1 MRFLFLFSTS
11 TLTGQAV
18 QSYNIIRYLCKN
30 GHKVWVLSDQNR
42 DGDLNRFI
50 EISGAI
56 NIRNISISNK
66 NRSIFSKYEEISGV
80 RSLVLDLRPDFVVSS
95 FSNDHFTMSLAT
107 SGLSSRLRT
116 IRMFHSE
123 RIRADILHRKIY
135 HATDLLFFFDLD
147 IYTEF
152 QRKYEALNK
161 RLFLLSPSVDTN
173 VFVVRDKKESKGVF
187 GIRDESF
194 VVGYVGMFQ
203 KGRMHRLLIDAFCE
217 FAKSQN
223 NATLLMVGGGETLEE
238 IKKYALKK
246 DCSEHILFTGFIDEE
261 RLVFAYNCMDVFLL
275 LKGGHDSSLRMLY
288 EAQSCGTY
296 ILTYRSYPATRL
308 LMVTNYGDVLI
319 NLSIEQIVASLSS
332 AVNYTS
338 NDRRDAVHKSVV
350 AEFDIE
356 RLGRDFIK
364 ICETFRCSSD
374 SAG

>member
-1 MRFLFLFSTS
+1 M
-11 TLTGQAV
+11 
-18 QSYNIIRYLCKN
+18 
-30 GHKVWVLSDQNR
+30 LSDQNR

-50 EISGAI
+50 EMSGAI
-56 NIRNISISNK
+56 NIRSISISNK
-66 NRSIFSKYEEISGV
+66 NRSIFSKYKEISGV
-80 RSLVLDLRPDFVVSS
+80 RSLILDLRPDFVVSS

-107 SGLSSRLRT
+107 SNLNRRLRT
-116 IRMFHSE
+116 IRVFHSE
-123 RIRADILHRKIY
+123 RIRTDILHRKIY
-135 HATDLLFFFDLD
+135 CATDLFFFFDLD

-152 QRKYEALNK
+152 QKRYEALSN
-161 RLFLLSPSVDTN
+161 RLFLLSPSVDTST
-173 VFVVRDKKESKGVF
+173 FAVRDKKESRGVF
-187 GIRDESF
+187 GIGDESF

-217 FAKSQN
+217 FVRSQN

-296 ILTYRSYPATRL
+296 ILTYRSHPAIRL
-308 LMVTNYGDVLI
+308 LLVTNYGDLLL

-332 AVNYTS
+332 AVNHIS
-338 NDRRDAVHKSVV
+338 SDIRDVVHKGV
-350 AEFDIE
+350 ATEFGIE
-356 RLGRDFIK
+356 RLGGNFIR
-364 ICETFRCSSD
+364 ICETFR
-374 SAG
+374 